1 MPDIIST
8 PETRLS
14 NLQEFD
20 LCINDLSRRITGGEA
35 CGLPFVSEALSCLGV
50 TSFVQSGR
58 TIAIEFNPDYS
69 AGNITLVH
77 FALNS
82 NGAGLDSCQD
92 RFQALLPAAMGVCL
106 AAVFHCYGVAASV
119 RIVFDASVRVTQSAS
134 GANENVDFGNA
145 TRVLGVSCDPAIPA
159 GCVGVKFGVVHPRFD
174 RLVVELFR
182 DASATAHSD
191 LLEVAGHVVTSLT
204 QITVRKTDPLTP
216 ARVAFEAFD
225 KSLADKTSR
234 VVLTGTIQ
242 TLAESV
248 THEIYKILETTLQAL
263 ATAYGVGCN
272 CTLGEQQPSLQ
283 ADSAQT
289 ENLKRIA
296 VEIVGKD
303 AVIDVEYLHQ
313 DFTGFAA
320 YLKKL
325 PGTVLFVGSGG
336 STTTSVSEIL
346 DEVQVAKILRTGL
359 KVMCSF
365 LPAPA

>member
-1 MPDIIST
+1 MPDRTST

-20 LCINDLSRRITGGEA
+20 ACINDLSRRITGGET
-35 CGLPFVSEALSCLGV
+35 CGLPFVSEALSCLGL

-58 TIAIEFNPDYS
+58 TIAIEFNIDNL
-69 AGNITLVH
+69 AANVTLVH
-77 FALNS
+77 FVLNS
-82 NGAGLDSCQD
+82 NGAGLDSYQE

-106 AAVFHCYGVAASV
+106 AAFFHRYEGSASV
-119 RIVFDASVRVTQSAS
+119 RIIFDAAVRVTQSAS
-134 GANENVDFGNA
+134 GADEDVGNA

-204 QITVRKTDPLTP
+204 QITARKTDPLTP

-234 VVLTGTIQ
+234 VVLTGTIWA
-242 TLAESV
+242 LAESA
-248 THEIYKILETTLQAL
+248 THEIHKIVEKTLQAM
-263 ATAYGVGCN
+263 ATAYGIGCN
-272 CTLGEQQPSLQ
+272 CTIEEKQPSLQ
-283 ADSAQT
+283 SDSAQT
-289 ENLKRIA
+289 ENLKRTA
-296 VEIVGKD
+296 VETVGKD
-303 AVIDVEYLHQ
+303 AFVDVEYLHQ
-313 DFTGFAA
+313 DLTGLAA

-336 STTTSVSEIL
+336 STTTSASEIL
-346 DEVQVAKILRTGL
+346 DEVKTAKILRTGL
-359 KVMCSF
+359 KVLCAF
-365 LPAPA
+365 LPTPA